1 MIPDFWKKP
10 AFAAVVVLQLA
21 ALGWTIY
28 DRTRL
33 LETGRPL
40 YLQCEPIDPRSLLSG
55 DYVTLNYS
63 VSRLTGAQLL
73 ALMDAP
79 APLTVEER
87 VYIAF
92 EKKPGARFHTPIA
105 LGRNLEELRG
115 RSELILRAW
124 VSSASFQNP
133 AGAIAPDDSLSLRF
147 GAEQYFTPQH
157 EGAAIERE
165 MANAYVELAVARD
178 GDSALRKLFVNDKE
192 VRFY

>member
-1 MIPDFWKKP
+1 MIPEFWKKP
-10 AFAAVVVLQLA
+10 AFAVIVLLQFS

-63 VSRLTGAQLL
+63 VSRFTGAQLL

-79 APLTVEER
+79 APLAVNER
-87 VYIAF
+87 IYIAF
-92 EKKPGARFHTPIA
+92 VKKPGARFHTPIA
-105 LGRNLEELRG
+105 LGRDRDRLRS
-115 RSELILRAW
+115 RSDLILRAE
-124 VSSASFQNP
+124 VAGAYFQNP

-147 GAEQYFTPQH
+147 GAEQYFTPQR

-165 MANAYVELAVARD
+165 MANAYVELAVAPD
-178 GDSALRKLFVNDKE
+178 GDSALRRLFVNNQE